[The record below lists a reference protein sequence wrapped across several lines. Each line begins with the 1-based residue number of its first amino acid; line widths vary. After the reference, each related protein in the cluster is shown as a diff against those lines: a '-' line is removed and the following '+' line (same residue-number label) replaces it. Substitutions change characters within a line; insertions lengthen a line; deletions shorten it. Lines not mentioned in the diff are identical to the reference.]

1 MSPRIVVPAVRD
13 TPVNE
18 EELVIPGAV
27 ILEMTEA
34 VEITRATYV
43 PTGAVRFPEARTI
56 APFCPKFCLESSF
69 ALFAALWTS
78 SKGSGAVPS
87 GYSAII

>member
-1 MSPRIVVPAVRD
+1 MTVPAASA
-13 TPVNE
+13 TAVNE

-27 ILEMTEA
+27 MLAMVVVVKT
-34 VEITRATYV
+34 TRDTYV
-43 PTGAVRFPEARTI
+43 PRGAVRFPVARTI
-56 APFCPKFCLESSF
+56 APFCPKFCLESSL

-87 GYSAII
+87 GYSAIIKLL